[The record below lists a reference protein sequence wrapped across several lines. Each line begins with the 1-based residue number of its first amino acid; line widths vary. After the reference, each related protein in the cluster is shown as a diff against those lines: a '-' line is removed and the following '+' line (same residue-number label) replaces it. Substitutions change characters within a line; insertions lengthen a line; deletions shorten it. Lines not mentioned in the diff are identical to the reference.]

1 MTAAE
6 DEPLAREPEA
16 RHRRRPAGMLAKK
29 ARQGSRC
36 RCRCCGGSANI
47 SAAGIVDSIVSRGS
61 ASVSISLNPRPKPR
75 KERSDGHAL
84 QRERGAHLPGKG
96 SDRERERE
104 RERGR
109 QRSTFSFTC
118 RRFLLIFAQT
128 LAALTTRDSPVRP
141 RAADEENLS
150 RDEQRAKERR
160 RRRQ

>member
-104 RERGR
+104 REREAAIDVLVHVPAFLVDFR
-109 QRSTFSFTC
+109 SNPRSTDNPGQSC
-118 RRFLLIFAQT
+118 
-128 LAALTTRDSPVRP
+128 SS
-141 RAADEENLS
+141 S
-150 RDEQRAKERR
+150 RGR
-160 RRRQ
+160 